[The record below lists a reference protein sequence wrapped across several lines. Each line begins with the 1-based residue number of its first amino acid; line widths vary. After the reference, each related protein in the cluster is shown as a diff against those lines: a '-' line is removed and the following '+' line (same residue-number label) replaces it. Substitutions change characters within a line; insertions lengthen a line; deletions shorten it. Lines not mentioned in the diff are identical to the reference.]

1 MTEEIP
7 WKEAKDGDTA
17 VLNIGG
23 TEIRLPVHGYPTG
36 RPYVY
41 MSPKFMLSLNFLNN
55 EMDVLVRVERA
66 QRELPT
72 KIGSVIRT
80 WDITLP
86 REYVRVGDS
95 GDCWVRVSDGS
106 SWPDARILMADR
118 WEEI

>member
-1 MTEEIP
+1 MTP

-23 TEIRLPVHGYPTG
+23 TEIRLPVHGYSAV

-41 MSPKFMLSLNFLNN
+41 MSPKFRLSLDFLDTI
-55 EMDVLVRVERA
+55 MHVLVRVERA
-66 QRELPT
+66 QQDLPT

-80 WDITLP
+80 WDVNIP
-86 REYVRVGDS
+86 YEYVRVGYS
-95 GDCWVRVSDGS
+95 GNCWVRVSDGS
-106 SWPDARILMADR
+106 AWPDLRIFLADR